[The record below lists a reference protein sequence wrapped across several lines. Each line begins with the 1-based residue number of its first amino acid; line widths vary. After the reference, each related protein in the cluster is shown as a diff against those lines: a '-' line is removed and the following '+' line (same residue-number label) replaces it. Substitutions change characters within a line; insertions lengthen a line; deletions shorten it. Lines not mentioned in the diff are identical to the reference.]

1 MENTKVNI
9 FVVDHQ
15 KNTYVLEVPEN
26 MTYLEFTNLITK
38 KISTINEL
46 RNYHAIFKEKNFNK
60 NSFIEKMHF
69 ENDHISVARR
79 HEKAIQDFKRYVE
92 AICDCPK
99 PAREAKDKEEQVLI
113 RKKQALEAE
122 NEAYDVPG
130 GPHVPR

>member
-9 FVVDHQ
+9 FVVDHK

-69 ENDHISVARR
+69 ENEDRVIIINERQDESFNIKFHTNVNLNDSDMKIGKLTGLLRLILIKYISNF
-79 HEKAIQDFKRYVE
+79 I
-92 AICDCPK
+92 
-99 PAREAKDKEEQVLI
+99 KDINMIK
-113 RKKQALEAE
+113 
-122 NEAYDVPG
+122 
-130 GPHVPR
+130 

>member
-9 FVVDHQ
+9 FVVDHK

-60 NSFIEKMHF
+60 NSFIEINAF
-69 ENDHISVARR
+69 
-79 HEKAIQDFKRYVE
+79 
-92 AICDCPK
+92 
-99 PAREAKDKEEQVLI
+99 
-113 RKKQALEAE
+113 
-122 NEAYDVPG
+122 
-130 GPHVPR
+130 